1 MAASHSQTLACSV
14 PSFVVSDGPH
24 TTYLVV
30 TLLGERRFVVRRR
43 FSAFLA
49 LHDELRFE
57 LPRLPRIFPA
67 AKTLLS
73 GLPQVKRRRV
83 GELDSYLRLAAS
95 LAGTSLP
102 SALLGFLGVDDL
114 SQASAGEAQL
124 RAVIAAGLRSRLAL
138 AIALSNALWGRAAAV
153 WTRSAATKALPLP
166 PVQWIG
172 CRKQTVT

>member
-1 MAASHSQTLACSV
+1 M
-14 PSFVVSDGPH
+14 
-24 TTYLVV
+24 
-30 TLLGERRFVVRRR
+30 RRR

-95 LAGTSLP
+95 LAGTSPP

-124 RAVIAAGLRSRLAL
+124 CTVIAAAAGSIGSRELFVKRVVRLGAT
-138 AIALSNALWGRAAAV
+138 V
-153 WTRSAATKALPLP
+153 WTRSAATKALLLPPLP
-166 PVQWIG
+166 WSWF
-172 CRKQTVT
+172 

>member
-1 MAASHSQTLACSV
+1 MAASHSQTLTCSV

-30 TLLGERRFVVRRR
+30 TLLG
-43 FSAFLA
+43 FSTLA
-49 LHDELRFE
+49 LHDELSFE
-57 LPRLPRIFPA
+57 LPRLPHIFPA
-67 AKTLLS
+67 AKMLLS

-95 LAGTSLP
+95 LAGTSPP

-124 RAVIAAGLRSRLAL
+124 RAVIAA
-138 AIALSNALWGRAAAV
+138 AAGSIGSPDLFVKRVVGSGSGSVDAV
-153 WTRSAATKALPLP
+153 GGDQSIAATA
-166 PVQWIG
+166 
-172 CRKQTVT
+172 CTVDWL

>member
-1 MAASHSQTLACSV
+1 M
-14 PSFVVSDGPH
+14 
-24 TTYLVV
+24 
-30 TLLGERRFVVRRR
+30 RRR

-95 LAGTSLP
+95 LAGTSPP

-124 RAVIAAGLRSRLAL
+124 CAVIAAAAGSIVSRDRFVKRVVG
-138 AIALSNALWGRAAAV
+138 SGSGSVDAV
-153 WTRSAATKALPLP
+153 GGDQSIAATASTVDLVVESQ
-166 PVQWIG
+166 PV
-172 CRKQTVT
+172 T